1 MPKGVAG
8 ALCGL
13 LTAVLVSAASADG
26 RGATALDRYVAAPE
40 ASYRYKLLSTE
51 TGDTYT
57 ANVLAELRR
66 FDSSRL
72 GFTIRLFMRLS
83 PGNMRSIGHLS
94 RHRSHGRAGEL
105 ERMTRRRLC

>member
-66 FDSSRL
+66 FDSSWL
-72 GFTIRLFMRLS
+72 GFTDQVAHAAVAWQYALDQTFYLDIEAMAEPANS
-83 PGNMRSIGHLS
+83 SG
-94 RHRSHGRAGEL
+94 
-105 ERMTRRRLC
+105 